1 MFEQPIPTLRRDGE
15 VVHVLD
21 QTLLPFRTETVA
33 LRTLAEAAHAI
44 RSMQVRGAPL
54 IGATAAFGVALALA
68 DEGAD
73 DATLAHALATLGA
86 TRPTAVNLHWA
97 LERMRLALQPLAA
110 PCTRARRPGPRPR
123 RSAPTTPRPATR
135 SAATACA

>member
-44 RSMQVRGAPL
+44 RSMQVRGKVWSR
-54 IGATAAFGVALALA
+54 T
-68 DEGAD
+68 
-73 DATLAHALATLGA
+73 
-86 TRPTAVNLHWA
+86 
-97 LERMRLALQPLAA
+97 
-110 PCTRARRPGPRPR
+110 
-123 RSAPTTPRPATR
+123 
-135 SAATACA
+135 

>member
-54 IGATAAFGVALALA
+54 IGVTAA
-68 DEGAD
+68 
-73 DATLAHALATLGA
+73 
-86 TRPTAVNLHWA
+86 
-97 LERMRLALQPLAA
+97 
-110 PCTRARRPGPRPR
+110 
-123 RSAPTTPRPATR
+123 
-135 SAATACA
+135 